1 MKKWICLTLIVC
13 LLLPCLS
20 GCDYH
25 PDEHGKSVSITMEE
39 IVNANSTAALLERYD
54 NFLIEYA
61 FADGSRDMRYTDGD
75 LIFVDKEKYDMICT
89 EYTRIYEQEG
99 EYKARLFAGVPQ
111 DLSWSDWLTV
121 DDEDTLT
128 EIIEEA
134 YEEDGKIYVTTTL
147 PREQY
152 DTDMQD
158 ASLLEKV
165 SSTYVLD
172 AETYAILECDTTYTY
187 TSGKTEITRFK
198 MKVNVEEPMMLTRM
212 RTFVTPGASTR
223 DLTVVLDPDTE
234 NETSYTVTFPKDG
247 WVEFYYPSDY
257 SEPYIDRA
265 CTVLMTDELD
275 TTENLT
281 VYIKKV
287 GYPVVDV

>member
-1 MKKWICLTLIVC
+1 MKKWICLALIVC
-13 LLLPCLS
+13 LLLPCFS
-20 GCDYH
+20 GCDF
-25 PDEHGKSVSITMEE
+25 DLEEHEKSVSITMEE
-39 IVNANSTAALLERYD
+39 IVNANSTAALLEKYD
-54 NFLIEYA
+54 NFLIEYTY
-61 FADGSRDMRYTDGD
+61 ADGSKDMRFADD
-75 LIFVDKEKYDMICT
+75 ELIFIDFEDYDVIYT
-89 EYTRIYEQEG
+89 ENTRIYEQNG

-121 DDEDTLT
+121 DDVDTLT

-134 YEEDGKIYVTTTL
+134 YQEDGKIYVTSNL

-152 DTDMQD
+152 DSDEQD
-158 ASLLEKV
+158 AALIEKV
-165 SSTYVLD
+165 SATYVLD
-172 AETYAILECDTTYTY
+172 AETYTILESDTIYHY
-187 TSGKTEITRFK
+187 TSGKTETVHFE

-212 RTFVTPGASTR
+212 KSFITPGAGTR

-234 NETSYTVTFPKDG
+234 NEVSYTVTLPKDG
-247 WVEFYYPSDY
+247 WVEFYYPADY

-275 TTENLT
+275 TVENVT

-287 GYPVVDV
+287 GYPVVDM